1 MDVKR
6 TMKNVG
12 LKLKEVSPD
21 IMLVA
26 GIALSAASIVMF
38 CKKTKKAEPIVESY
52 KNNIESVA
60 DDHDHDCCDDKT
72 YRKVV
77 IGETMKAAGALGKV
91 YWLPT
96 LMWGASTGLIIGSHH
111 ILKDRAVTYAA
122 IASGLGMELR
132 NLHQR
137 IVEKYGEE
145 IDKELTYGEFKE
157 VETKRID
164 EETGEEIVEKSMV
177 PKFKVLGGPSVFAR
191 FFDEGCA
198 GFRKNSEYNKSWL
211 LSREAEINTI
221 WRSMAKGEK
230 LVINEIYDMLGMTK
244 TELGGVCGYVKG
256 DPLAPDYISL
266 GIFNNYSQG
275 QRDAVNGYNNVFLID
290 PTTPTIVYDTERI
303 ISRLG
308 YSTANVLVDSVEG

>member
-1 MDVKR
+1 MDLKR
-6 TMKNVG
+6 TMKNAE
-12 LKLKEVSPD
+12 LHLKEAAPD
-21 IMLVA
+21 IMLIA
-26 GIALSAASIVMF
+26 GVVLSAASIVVF

-52 KNNIESVA
+52 KNNVDSIT
-60 DDHDHDCCDDKT
+60 DDHDHDLCDDKE

-137 IVEKYGEE
+137 IIEKYGEE

-164 EETGEEIVEKSMV
+164 EETGEEVVEKSMM
-177 PKFKVLGGPSVFAR
+177 PAFKILGGPSVFAR
-191 FFDEGCA
+191 FFDEGCS
-198 GFRKNSEYNKSWL
+198 GFRNDSEYNKAWL
-211 LSREAEINTI
+211 LTCESEINNV
-221 WRSMAKGEK
+221 WRSMKKGEA
-230 LVINEIYDMLGMTK
+230 LLINDIYDKCGMTR
-244 TELGGVCGYVKG
+244 TDLGGITGYVKG

-275 QRDAVNGYNNVFLID
+275 QRDAVNGYNTVFLID
-290 PTTPTIVYDTERI
+290 PTTPTIVYNTERI
-303 ISRLG
+303 VSKLG
-308 YSTANVLVDSVEG
+308 YEKTRTLVKSVEG

>member
-6 TMKNVG
+6 TMKNVE

-52 KNNIESVA
+52 KNNIDSVA

-122 IASGLGMELR
+122 IASGLSMELR

-137 IVEKYGEE
+137 IVEKYGED

-164 EETGEEIVEKSMV
+164 EETGEEVVEKSMV
-177 PKFKVLGGPSVFAR
+177 STFKPIGGPSVFAR
-191 FFDEGCA
+191 FFDEGCG
-198 GFRKNSEYNKSWL
+198 GFEKNSEYNKSWL
-211 LSREAEINTI
+211 LSREAEINLM
-221 WRSMAKGEK
+221 WRAMNKGEA
-230 LVINEIYDMLGMTK
+230 LLINDIYDKCGMSR
-244 TELGGVCGYVKG
+244 TELGGICGYVKG

-266 GIFNNYSQG
+266 GIFNNYNQG
-275 QRDAVNGYNNVFLID
+275 QRDAVNGYNYVFLID
-290 PTTPTIVYDTERI
+290 PTTPTIVYNTEQI
-303 ISRLG
+303 VSKLG
-308 YSTANVLVDSVEG
+308 YAKADVLVKSVKG

>member
-6 TMKNVG
+6 TMKNVE
-12 LKLKEVSPD
+12 LKLKEAAPD

-26 GIALSAASIVMF
+26 GVALSAASIVMF
-38 CKKTKKAEPIVESY
+38 VKKTKKAEPIVESY
-52 KNNIESVA
+52 KNNIDSVA

-77 IGETMKAAGALGKV
+77 IGETVKVAGALSKV

-96 LMWGASTGLIIGSHH
+96 LMWSASTGLIVGSHH

-137 IVEKYGEE
+137 IVEKYGED

-164 EETGEEIVEKSMV
+164 EETGEEVVEKSMTSA
-177 PKFKVLGGPSVFAR
+177 FKPIGGPSVFAR

-198 GFRKNSEYNKSWL
+198 GWRNDSEYNKAYL
-211 LSREAEINTI
+211 LACESEINNI
-221 WRSMAKGEK
+221 WRSMVEGEI
-230 LVINEIYDMLGMTK
+230 LLTNDIYDKCGMMR
-244 TELGGVCGYVKG
+244 TELGGITGYIKG

-266 GIFNNYSQG
+266 GIFNNYGQG
-275 QRDAVNGYNNVFLID
+275 QRDAVNGYSNVFLID
-290 PTTPTIVYDTERI
+290 PTTPTIVYNTERI
-303 ISRLG
+303 ISKLG
-308 YSTANVLVDSVEG
+308 YEKTRMLKRNVEG